1 MLPLRARP
9 HCYRDLLNLW
19 NGTTTKRFLL
29 ACTLVG
35 AFSEHA
41 SATLTYTWPGGV
53 ETFPGTFVATVGNG
67 PTDVGQIGNDEL
79 SGNAVVNADNN
90 PSIYEF
96 YWNGGTLNIQEELDN
111 NGTEPN
117 GIDVSL
123 YAYGP
128 SPGSAIST
136 ISFPYSPGGPPDS
149 FETVY
154 DDFLNAGDYSL
165 DTYAAV
171 VTVDPAY
178 QVDFSGVS
186 DVPEPMSFA
195 LLGVGLIGPATSVAH
210 APGFMSAT
218 CWRDVTS
225 RQGYSLA
232 VTAIVGR
239 RGREPRAG
247 SRRLIFSPRSLT
259 E

>member
-1 MLPLRARP
+1 M
-9 HCYRDLLNLW
+9 
-19 NGTTTKRFLL
+19 KRFLL

-35 AFSEHA
+35 AFSAHA
-41 SATLTYTWPGGV
+41 SATQTYTGPGGI
-53 ETFPGTFVATVGNG
+53 ETFPGTFVGTVGNG
-67 PTDVGQIGNDEL
+67 PNDVGQIGNDEPG
-79 SGNAVVNADNN
+79 GNAVVNADHN

-96 YWNGGTLNIQEELDN
+96 YWNGGTLNIQEELGN

-123 YAYGP
+123 YASGP

-154 DDFLNAGDYSL
+154 DGFLDAGYYSL

-178 QVDFSGVS
+178 QVNFSGVS

-195 LLGVGLIGPATSVAH
+195 LLGVGLIGL
-210 APGFMSAT
+210 
-218 CWRDVTS
+218 
-225 RQGYSLA
+225 GY
-232 VTAIVGR
+232 VR
-239 RGREPRAG
+239 RTRAG
-247 SRRLIFSPRSLT
+247 LPVSHMLA
-259 E
+259 